1 MSQTL
6 NYNTMT
12 AADFTAVSEA
22 LTQGSLVCLPTDT
35 VYGIACLPARPA
47 AVKRIYE
54 VKGRGFDKPLSLVFH
69 DTEQIGRLIPSLP
82 APLREALAALLP
94 GPVTAIVPVYG
105 GELSGMG
112 LLRGNSA
119 GIRVIPLPLGELYL
133 RLPAP
138 LGLTSANLSG
148 QPDPASA
155 GDIPA
160 SIAAAC
166 EFVID
171 AGSVDAGLPST
182 IIDLRPL
189 AGGGRPR
196 LMREGALGRPDIE
209 KLIGELEKPP
219 EEQERGLPPWLK
231 K

>member
-12 AADFTAVSEA
+12 PADFAAVSEA

-35 VYGIACLPARPA
+35 VYGIACLPARSA
-47 AVKRIYE
+47 AVKRVYE

-69 DTEQIGRLIPSLP
+69 DTEQIYRLIPSLP
-82 APLREALAALLP
+82 PLLREALDALMP
-94 GPVTAIVPVYG
+94 GPVTAIIPVYG

-119 GIRVIPLPLGELYL
+119 GIRVIPPPPGELY
-133 RLPAP
+133 RQLPAP
-138 LGLTSANLSG
+138 LALTSANLSG
-148 QPDPASA
+148 RPDPVTA
-155 GDIPA
+155 GEIPA
-160 SIAAAC
+160 SVTAAC
-166 EFVID
+166 EYVID
-171 AGSVDAGLPST
+171 AGPGTASLPST

-189 AGGGRPR
+189 AGDGRPR
-196 LMREGALGRPDIE
+196 LMREGALGRAAVE
-209 KLIGELEKPP
+209 ELIGELDKPP
-219 EEQERGLPPWLK
+219 EEQERELPPWLK